1 MLVKTCL
8 EYDCSTALASGGN
21 KVELKKAQ
29 VDVGIFTSELEP
41 MRVFYGEKLGLDFES
56 VLPVGGGFRQYRY
69 LCNGSVIKLMHS
81 REPLRPRRPGGYETL
96 MIATPK
102 VSHSE
107 ALPDPD
113 DNTIELVPPGRDDVN
128 QMEIR
133 VGVTDPD
140 VFHQFYKTAFGA
152 VDMGQG
158 RYKIGETI
166 FGVYHEPEIHRP
178 KMTPFGNPLEVVNAM
193 AELGIQYVTL
203 QVYNCDV
210 AFRALTGAG
219 AAVAVEPST
228 FGNVARIAFVRDPD
242 GNFIELSQ
250 RPPA

>member
-1 MLVKTCL
+1 M
-8 EYDCSTALASGGN
+8 ELAKS
-21 KVELKKAQ
+21 Q
-29 VDVGIFTSELEP
+29 IDVGIFTRRIEP
-41 MRVFYGEKLGLDFES
+41 MQAFYGEKLGLQFES
-56 VLPVGGGFRQYRY
+56 MLPVGGGFRQYRY
-69 LCNGSVIKLMHS
+69 LCNGSVIKLMHG

-102 VSHSE
+102 VTEAE

-113 DNTIELVPPGRDDVN
+113 DNAIELLPPGRDDVT

-133 VGVTDPD
+133 IGVRD
-140 VFHQFYKTAFGA
+140 VEEFGRFYINAFGA
-152 VDMGQG
+152 VDIGQN

-166 FGVYHEPEIHRP
+166 LGVYHEHEIHP
-178 KMTPFGNPLEVVNAM
+178 PEMTPFANPLEVVKAM

-203 QVYNCDV
+203 QVRNCDA
-210 AFRALTGAG
+210 AFNALKAAG
-219 AAVAVEPST
+219 AVVAVEPST
-228 FGNVARIAFVRDPD
+228 FGTVARIAFVRDPD

>member
-1 MLVKTCL
+1 M
-8 EYDCSTALASGGN
+8 ELARPQ
-21 KVELKKAQ
+21 L
-29 VDVGIFTSELEP
+29 DVGIFTRQLEA
-41 MRVFYGEKLGLDFES
+41 MQAFYGDKLGLQFES
-56 VLPVGGGFRQYRY
+56 VLPVGGGFRQHRY

-102 VSHSE
+102 VTKVE

-113 DNTIELVPPGRDDVN
+113 DNTIELVPPGRDDVT

-133 VGVTDPD
+133 LGVRD
-140 VFHQFYKTAFGA
+140 VEAFGQFYTSAFGA
-152 VDMGQG
+152 VDMGQN

-166 FGVYHEPEIHRP
+166 FGVYHEPEIHPP
-178 KMTPFGNPLEVVNAM
+178 KMAAFANPLEVVNAM

-203 QVYNCDV
+203 QVRNCDA
-210 AFRALTGAG
+210 AFNALKAAG

-228 FGNVARIAFVRDPD
+228 FGTVARISFVRDPD

>member
-1 MLVKTCL
+1 M
-8 EYDCSTALASGGN
+8 ELA
-21 KVELKKAQ
+21 KPQ
-29 VDVGIFTSELEP
+29 VDVGIFTHQLEA
-41 MRVFYGEKLGLDFES
+41 MQAFYGEKLGLQFES

-81 REPLRPRRPGGYETL
+81 RESLRPRRPGGYETL
-96 MIATPK
+96 MIASPR
-102 VSHSE
+102 VNQAE

-113 DNTIELVPPGRDDVN
+113 DNAIELVPPGRDDVT

-133 VGVTDPD
+133 VGVTD
-140 VFHQFYKTAFGA
+140 VEAFAQFYTNAFGA
-152 VDMGQG
+152 VGIGHD

-166 FGVYHEPEIHRP
+166 FGVYHEHEVHPSST
-178 KMTPFGNPLEVVNAM
+178 KPFASPLEVVNAM
-193 AELGIQYVTL
+193 AELGMQYVTF
-203 QVYNCDV
+203 QVRNCD
-210 AFRALTGAG
+210 ASFSALKAAG

-228 FGNVARIAFVRDPD
+228 FGTVARIAFVRDPD

>member
-1 MLVKTCL
+1 
-8 EYDCSTALASGGN
+8 
-21 KVELKKAQ
+21 VELKKPQ
-29 VDVGIFTSELEP
+29 VDVGIFTSQLEP
-41 MRVFYGEKLGLDFES
+41 MQAFYGEKLGLEFES

-81 REPLRPRRPGGYETL
+81 REPLRSRRPGGYETL

-102 VSHSE
+102 MAVAE

-113 DNTIELVPPGRDDVN
+113 DNTIELVPPGRDDVT
-128 QMEIR
+128 QLEIR
-133 VGVTDPD
+133 IGVRD
-140 VFHQFYKTAFGA
+140 VDAFGKFYTSAFGA
-152 VDMGQG
+152 VDIGNN

-166 FGVYHEPEIHRP
+166 FGVYHEPAIRSP
-178 KMTPFGNPLEVVNAM
+178 RMAAFANPLEVVNAM

-203 QVYNCDV
+203 QVRNCDA
-210 AFRALTGAG
+210 AFSALTAAG
-219 AAVAVEPST
+219 AAAAVEPST
-228 FGNVARIAFVRDPD
+228 FGTVARISFVRDPD

>member
-1 MLVKTCL
+1 MELVKP
-8 EYDCSTALASGGN
+8 
-21 KVELKKAQ
+21 Q
-29 VDVGIFTSELEP
+29 VDVGIFTNQLEA
-41 MRVFYGEKLGLDFES
+41 MQAFYGQRLGLQFES

-81 REPLRPRRPGGYETL
+81 RERLRPRRPGGYETL

-102 VSHSE
+102 VTQVE

-113 DNTIELVPPGRDDVN
+113 DNAIELVPPGRDDVT

-133 VGVTDPD
+133 LGVKD
-140 VFHQFYKTAFGA
+140 VEAFGQFYTSAFGA
-152 VDMGQG
+152 VDIGQN
-158 RYKIGETI
+158 RYQIGETI
-166 FGVYHEPEIHRP
+166 FGVYHEHEIHAP
-178 KMTPFGNPLEVVNAM
+178 KITSFANPLEVVHAM

-203 QVYNCDV
+203 QVRNCDA
-210 AFRALTGAG
+210 AFSALKAAG
-219 AAVAVEPST
+219 ATVAVEPST
-228 FGNVARIAFVRDPD
+228 FSTVARIAFVRDPD

>member
-1 MLVKTCL
+1 M
-8 EYDCSTALASGGN
+8 DLA
-21 KVELKKAQ
+21 KPQ
-29 VDVGIFTSELEP
+29 VDIGIFTRQLEA
-41 MRVFYGEKLGLDFES
+41 MQAFYGERLGLQFES

-96 MIATPK
+96 MIANRQASK
-102 VSHSE
+102 VE

-113 DNTIELVPPGRDDVN
+113 DNTIELVPTGQDDVT
-128 QMEIR
+128 QIEIR
-133 VGVTDPD
+133 VGVIDIEA
-140 VFHQFYKTAFGA
+140 FGQFYTSAFGA
-152 VDMGQG
+152 VDIGHN

-166 FGVYHEPEIHRP
+166 FGVYHEPEIHP
-178 KMTPFGNPLEVVNAM
+178 AKMTIFANPLEVVNAM

-203 QVYNCDV
+203 QVRNCDE
-210 AFRALTGAG
+210 AFTALKSAG
-219 AAVAVEPST
+219 ASVAVEPST
-228 FGNVARIAFVRDPD
+228 FGNVARISFVRDPD

>member
-1 MLVKTCL
+1 
-8 EYDCSTALASGGN
+8 
-21 KVELKKAQ
+21 VELKKPQ
-29 VDVGIFTSELEP
+29 VDVGIFTSQLEL
-41 MRVFYGEKLGLDFES
+41 MQAFYGEKLGLEFES

-102 VSHSE
+102 VAVAE

-113 DNTIELVPPGRDDVN
+113 DNTIELVPPGRDDVT
-128 QMEIR
+128 QLEIR
-133 VGVTDPD
+133 IGVRD
-140 VFHQFYKTAFGA
+140 VDAFGEFYTNAFGA
-152 VDMGQG
+152 VDIGNN
-158 RYKIGETI
+158 RYKIGATI
-166 FGVYHEPEIHRP
+166 FGVFHEPAIHSP
-178 KMTPFGNPLEVVNAM
+178 KMTAFANPLEVVNAM

-203 QVYNCDV
+203 QVRNCDA
-210 AFRALTGAG
+210 AFSALKAAG
-219 AAVAVEPST
+219 AAAAVGPST
-228 FGNVARIAFVRDPD
+228 FGTVARISFVRDPD